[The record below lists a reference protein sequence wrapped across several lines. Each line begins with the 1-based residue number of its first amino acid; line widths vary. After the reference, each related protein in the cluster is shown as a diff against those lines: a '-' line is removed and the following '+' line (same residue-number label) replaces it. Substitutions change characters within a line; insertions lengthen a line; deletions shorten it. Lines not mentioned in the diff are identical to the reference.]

1 MGPDESNSDSLVHV
15 VDDDAA
21 MRDSLTF
28 LLESAGHRVR
38 AYESAWDLLEA
49 TPLAA
54 GCIVTDVRM
63 PQMSGLDLVRRLKAL
78 DIELPVVVITGH
90 GDIPLAVEAMKA
102 GVADFLEKPFD
113 DEVLL
118 DAIRRALR
126 RYSAEADKLADA
138 KRFKAAFD
146 KLSAREHDVVS
157 GLIAGKPNKVIA
169 YDLGISPRTVE
180 IYRANLMA
188 KTEAHSLS
196 ELVRMAL
203 LADFH

>member
-1 MGPDESNSDSLVHV
+1 MESEGAARLVHV

-28 LLESAGHRVR
+28 LLESAGFRVLSYDGGP
-38 AYESAWDLLEA
+38 ALLA
-49 TPLAA
+49 AGPLEA

-63 PQMSGLDLVRRLKAL
+63 PQMSGLDLVRQLKVL
-78 DIELPVVVITGH
+78 GVDLPVVVITGH
-90 GDIPLAVEAMKA
+90 GDIPLAVEAMKE
-102 GVADFLEKPFD
+102 GVADFLEKPFSD
-113 DEVLL
+113 DGLL
-118 DAIRRALR
+118 AAIRRAFQL
-126 RYSAEADKLADA
+126 YSADADRLADA
-138 KRFKAAFD
+138 RRFKAAFD
-146 KLSAREHDVVS
+146 KLSARERDVLS
-157 GLIAGKPNKVIA
+157 GLVAGKPNKLIA

-203 LADFH
+203 VADFR